1 MAEKYLIVVDMQN
14 DVTYDALGTQEAQ
27 AIVDRVVQKVQ
38 NFSGKVIYT
47 LDTHQPDYMETQE
60 GKMLPVPHCIKDTHG
75 WQLIDPLL
83 SLQKQNNNLV
93 FEKGTFGSVD
103 LAQYIV
109 NQYKQGNVESVELIG
124 VCTDICVISNAL
136 LIKAYLPE
144 LQIYVDSACCAG
156 VTTEKHNAAIETL
169 KSCQIIV
176 E

>member
-14 DVTYDALGTQEAQ
+14 DFTYDALGTQEAQ

-83 SLQKQNNNLV
+83 SL
-93 FEKGTFGSVD
+93 
-103 LAQYIV
+103 V
-109 NQYKQGNVESVELIG
+109 NYQ
-124 VCTDICVISNAL
+124 
-136 LIKAYLPE
+136 IKRN
-144 LQIYVDSACCAG
+144 I
-156 VTTEKHNAAIETL
+156 
-169 KSCQIIV
+169 
-176 E
+176 